1 MFWLTTFVTSH
12 RLAVVSQSSAILQLY
27 SIIYYIVLD
36 LMEQCTLRNVNNC
49 LNTDIYPYLETS
61 GG

>member
-12 RLAVVSQSSAILQLY
+12 RLAVVSQSSAIFQLY

-36 LMEQCTLRNVNNC
+36 LMEQCTLKNVNNC